1 VIDLTRAALDADQAD
16 FAAML
21 AASLPGAGL
30 HEDVGVAWVDSGLP
44 DGTFNFVYRAPS
56 GADALAAG
64 AARVREHFERRGVA
78 FHWCVGL
85 REEPAGLA
93 GMLTGHGLGLDEE
106 EPGMGL
112 VLDTPLPPGDEV
124 PGLTV
129 RPVTDGQLLWQWMR
143 TWGCGAPDHAIE
155 LWYGV
160 YSALPYGP
168 GGPLRMFVGFL
179 DGEPVSTV
187 FLRVGADAGA
197 VHYVVTLPEFRGRGI
212 GRAMTEFAVREARA
226 AGCRLAVLSASDDGV
241 RIYQRLGFRE
251 RCQVGTY
258 IWFPDGRNRS
268 GGKGA
273 AT

>member
-1 VIDLTRAALDADQAD
+1 MIDLTRAALDADQAD

-21 AASLPGAGL
+21 AASLPDASL
-30 HEDVGVAWVDSGLP
+30 HEAVGVAWVDSGLP

-56 GADALAAG
+56 DVDALARG
-64 AARVREHFERRGVA
+64 LVGVREYFEHRGAA

-85 REEPAGLA
+85 REEPRELA
-93 GMLTGHGLGLDEE
+93 GRLTGHGLRLDEQ

-112 VLDTPLPPGDEV
+112 VLDSPLPPGDEV

-129 RPVTDGQLLWQWMR
+129 RPVTDGELLWQWMR
-143 TWGCGAPDHAIE
+143 TWGCGAPDHVIE
-155 LWYGV
+155 LWYRV

-179 DGEPVSTV
+179 DGEPVGTV

-197 VHYVVTLPEFRGRGI
+197 VHYVVTRPEFRGRGI
-212 GRAMTEFAVREARA
+212 GRAMTEVAVREARV
-226 AGCRLAVLSASDDGV
+226 AGCRLAVLSASEDGV

-251 RCQVGTY
+251 RCQIGTY
-258 IWFPDGRNRS
+258 VWFPDGRNR
-268 GGKGA
+268 GA
-273 AT
+273 GEVDAT